1 MTQGIMTMERVITQD
16 QSVTFRSEQYQETYH
31 SISGAQEEAIKKFSE
46 PCHFETL
53 AQQGQL
59 RILDVCF
66 GLGYNTGAALDAI
79 YAGNPNCNVWVVGL
93 ENDPAILQK
102 MLEID
107 ATVFR
112 SYAQLQTIIKTKQPF
127 FFNEIITVHE
137 PLLRFELLLGDA
149 RERIKLLENFQFD
162 CVFLDPFS
170 PQKCP
175 ELWTLDFFKDIFASM
190 KSGGIL
196 TTYSCA
202 RTVRDNLA
210 AAGFGVKDGP
220 VVGRKAPAT
229 IAIKR

>member
-1 MTQGIMTMERVITQD
+1 MEKVITQD
-16 QSVTFRSEQYQETYH
+16 QSVTFRNEQYQETYH
-31 SISGAQEEAIKKFSE
+31 SVSGAKEEAIKKFVE
-46 PCHFETL
+46 PCNFEVL
-53 AQQGQL
+53 AQQGKL
-59 RILDVCF
+59 RILDICF
-66 GLGYNTGAALDAI
+66 GLGYNTAAALDAI
-79 YAGNPNCNVWVVGL
+79 HSVNANCKVWIVGL

-107 ATVFR
+107 ATVFA
-112 SYAQLQTIIKTKQPF
+112 SYPQLQAMIKTKQPF
-127 FFNEIITVHE
+127 FFNEILTHQDGLV
-137 PLLRFELLLGDA
+137 RFELLLGDA
-149 RERIKLLENFQFD
+149 RERIKLLDTFQFD

-202 RTVRDNLA
+202 RSVRDNLVS
-210 AAGFGVKDGP
+210 AGFEVKDGP

-229 IAIKR
+229 IAIKK